1 MKKLMKFTAL
11 LLAFVTLIACLTACT
26 KPDNGTN
33 ENVVVVT
40 ATNAADNVTLDAH
53 MIDSGVDFKVTNGM
67 VTEINGKANTTN
79 SFWMLY
85 TSDTENSNTAWGS
98 YEHEG
103 KTLGSAALGATE
115 LVVKNGC
122 VYVWVYETF

>member
-1 MKKLMKFTAL
+1 MKKLMKFTGL
-11 LLAFVTLIACLTACT
+11 LLAFIVLVTSLTACT
-26 KPDNGTN
+26 KPDGDGGKN
-33 ENVVVVT
+33 ENVVAITVT
-40 ATNAADNVTLDAH
+40 NVADNVTLEAY
-53 MIDSGVDFKVTNGM
+53 MNDSDVNFKVSNGM

-85 TSDTENSNTAWGS
+85 TSDAENSNTAWGS

-103 KTLGSAALGATE
+103 VTLGSAAVGAIE

-122 VYVWVYETF
+122 IAC